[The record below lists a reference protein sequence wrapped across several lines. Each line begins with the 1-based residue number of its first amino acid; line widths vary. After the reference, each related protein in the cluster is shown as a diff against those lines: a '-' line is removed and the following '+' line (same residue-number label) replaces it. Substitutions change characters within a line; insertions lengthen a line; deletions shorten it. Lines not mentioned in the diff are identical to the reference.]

1 MPSQYGFKRNATLSE
16 RGSTLDELGNLVEGK
31 QRIDI
36 YYYPPVGKRLRSPK
50 EVEEYLSKHQP
61 AGSLSMKN
69 FSFKREILDL
79 GEFETV
85 SQAKSSRKKGH
96 SNKAAEIRNKETP
109 ASDPENPKM
118 NLHIHCEE
126 LGRETTISVRRGKL
140 LKKVM
145 RKFRSEVAGLE
156 GPKQLVFL
164 CAGKKLKESDRV
176 DSLPTNKIDVQVNE
190 RGN

>member
-61 AGSLSMKN
+61 ADSLSLKN
-69 FSFKREILDL
+69 FSFTKKILGL

-85 SQAKSSRKKGH
+85 SQANSSKKRP
-96 SNKAAEIRNKETP
+96 SNNAAEIRNKETP

-164 CAGKKLKESDRV
+164 CAGKILKESDRV
-176 DSLPTNKIDVQVNE
+176 DSLPTNEIDVQVSE